1 MILRKFQSQSIDV
14 VIFDCDS
21 TLAAIEGVDE
31 LAQRAGVGDEIRRL
45 TTAAMDGDTKLEDVY
60 GKRLDLIRPGI
71 DDLAWLGQRYCDAI
85 VDGAREV
92 VARLQ
97 ESGRTVY
104 VVSGGSQQSIAVL
117 GAELKIPRERVIGV
131 PVLLTGDGK
140 YAGYDTDAPTARSGG
155 KTEVIIKLIEDG
167 QRAVMVGD
175 GVTDL
180 EAQTI
185 GVPVIGFGGVVTRTI
200 VKTQADYWVEGP
212 SLLGVLDK
220 IEELERLGRP

>member
-1 MILRKFQSQSIDV
+1 MIQRNPQCQSIDT

-45 TTAAMDGDTKLEDVY
+45 TAAAMDGDTKLEDVY

-71 DDLAWLGQRYCDAI
+71 DDLAWLGQRYCDSI
-85 VDGAREV
+85 VEGAREI

-104 VVSGGSQQSIAVL
+104 VVSGGLQQSLAML
-117 GAELKIPRERVIGV
+117 GAELKIPQERVIGV
-131 PVLLTGDGK
+131 PVLLTEDGK
-140 YAGYDTDAPTARSGG
+140 YAGYDTTAPTARSGG
-155 KTEVIIKLIEDG
+155 KTEVITKLVENG

-180 EAQTI
+180 EAQAV

-200 VKTQADYWVEGP
+200 VKTQAEYWVAGP

-220 IEELERLGRP
+220 IEELERQRRP